1 MPADSL
7 AVIERASKA
16 VRIAHDDFRALYT
29 VIDSTTMPRLLLE
42 AGANLDKLSTD
53 FSLLAGFTDAS
64 FIGLVLELFQIRI
77 SSDTTMCQAIM
88 KDMRIIAS
96 RLCSMRLAA
105 SLTPL
110 AIVEDAQ
117 FSDLA
122 ETIKRYTRVISSVLK
137 FHISY
142 VPRINHTIAS
152 PR

>member
-64 FIGLVLELFQIRI
+64 FIGLVLEL
-77 SSDTTMCQAIM
+77 CQAIM

-96 RLCSMRLAA
+96 RLRSMRLAA